1 MQTSNY
7 HMKGAAVRGCF
18 AVLMGISLFLTPLS
32 ARFYVRASRPVTK
45 NFHLTEHRTF
55 LSLDKRYDLQ
65 KVFAIEP
72 LVVAPYFDQPR
83 EILPC
88 EHLCAVAV
96 PATFT
101 FFLLRGPPFG
111 TV

>member
-1 MQTSNY
+1 MEIFD
-7 HMKGAAVRGCF
+7 HIIKRAAVRSCF

-45 NFHLTEHRTF
+45 NFHLTEHRAF
-55 LSLDKRYDLQ
+55 LSLDKRFDLQ
-65 KVFAIEP
+65 KVFAVEA
-72 LVVAPYFDQPR
+72 LVMEPYFDEPK
-83 EILPC
+83 EILRC
-88 EHLCAVAV
+88 EHLCVVAV
-96 PATFT
+96 PATLT

>member
-1 MQTSNY
+1 MEVLNY
-7 HMKGAAVRGCF
+7 HMKRAAVRGCF
-18 AVLMGISLFLTPLS
+18 AVLMGISLFLSPLS

-45 NFHLTEHRTF
+45 NFHLTEHRAF

-65 KVFAIEP
+65 KVFAVEAS
-72 LVVAPYFDQPR
+72 VVEPYFDEPKG
-83 EILPC
+83 ILRC

-96 PATFT
+96 PATLT

>member
-1 MQTSNY
+1 MEVLNY
-7 HMKGAAVRGCF
+7 HMKRAAVRGCF
-18 AVLMGISLFLTPLS
+18 AVLMGISLFLSPLS

-45 NFHLTEHRTF
+45 NFHLTGHSTS

-65 KVFAIEP
+65 KVFAVEP
-72 LVVAPYFDQPR
+72 LVAAPYFDQPK

-96 PATFT
+96 PATLT